1 MSKDLTIA
9 RDTEKGWILEDGNRL
24 VTFKVKT
31 FQAFVDRLGSL
42 VGSRVS
48 EVIMYQLGTEVGHVA
63 YKYSEKE
70 VRLKAQ
76 PRKNVPP
83 PTAKLAFLKWLS
95 RDHPD
100 DQSLVVHVPGS
111 IQRQPTQTLFLLW
124 IEKSSTQL
132 ILFQVAQLMLP

>member
-70 VRLKAQ
+70 VRSEDHIVRVLDSI
-76 PRKNVPP
+76 
-83 PTAKLAFLKWLS
+83 LAARGWGRCEGF
-95 RDHPD
+95 DN
-100 DQSLVVHVPGS
+100 
-111 IQRQPTQTLFLLW
+111 
-124 IEKSSTQL
+124 
-132 ILFQVAQLMLP
+132 